1 MNEASKFELM
11 PHTSDGC
18 CCSCLECFSFAAAG
32 ATDLPE
38 RLLERTVGVWQLERL
53 LLPERLLER
62 TVGVWQLERLLERLL
77 E

>member
-1 MNEASKFELM
+1 
-11 PHTSDGC
+11 
-18 CCSCLECFSFAAAG
+18 
-32 ATDLPE
+32 
-38 RLLERTVGVWQLERL
+38 LERTVGVWQLERL